1 MRRILLAVAIGLAL
15 VAISPM
21 VNAAVSSQPGS
32 AAIAASPGGT
42 SPALQLTLTP
52 ADMQAIAAAYEMGI
66 DAAPDAPLEEIIVTS
81 PLEALPMQDPVRD
94 VWTGLA
100 APVWALLHPAE
111 AWRIFLPIPP
121 E

>member
-1 MRRILLAVAIGLAL
+1 
-15 VAISPM
+15 
-21 VNAAVSSQPGS
+21 
-32 AAIAASPGGT
+32 
-42 SPALQLTLTP
+42 
-52 ADMQAIAAAYEMGI
+52 MQAIVARHETGI
-66 DAAPDAPLEEIIVTS
+66 DAAPGAPLEEIIVTS
-81 PLEALPMQDPVRD
+81 PIEALPMQDPVRD